1 MVADIQK
8 MIFVPVDGSENVRKT
23 LNYINLFFGPEHA
36 LKITLFYVLPRL
48 PAILVEES
56 RKSGETIKQLE
67 NLEKRNTEIA
77 ERLLAA
83 GKKRLIDMGFTE
95 KTIGAI
101 FRNIEVGLA
110 RDIVDWSEK
119 KRADAVILS
128 TRGRSKLVTFFLGEI
143 ANKVLEYSRV
153 CPIWML
159 KGSVNKKNVL
169 IAIDNSKNALKAVDH
184 AGFML
189 SGTGAEVTIF
199 HSKRD
204 LNRFIPDSLVDE
216 FPEFQKFWQRK
227 AGKEIAP
234 FMQKAQDML
243 LAAGIKNVQITSKV
257 ADGGRSAA
265 ADILEEAQRADAG
278 TIFLGLHG
286 YSNVKE
292 YTMGSITCKV
302 LNHAADMAV
311 CIVP

>member
-1 MVADIQK
+1 MVADIRK
-8 MIFVPVDGSENVRKT
+8 MIVVPVDGSENAFKPLDY
-23 LNYINLFFGPEHA
+23 LNLVFGPQHN
-36 LKITLFYVLPRL
+36 LSTTLFYVLPKL
-48 PAILVEES
+48 PPIFFEES
-56 RKSGETIKQLE
+56 MKDGKTLKKLKDLE
-67 NLEKRNTEIA
+67 SRNTEIA
-77 ERLLAA
+77 EHLLAA

-95 KTIGAI
+95 KNIGAV
-101 FRNIEVGLA
+101 FRNIEVGIA
-110 RDIVDWSEK
+110 RDIVNWSEK

-153 CPIWML
+153 CPVWML

-169 IAIDNSKNALKAVDH
+169 VAIDNSKNALKAVDH

-189 SGTGAEVTIF
+189 SGTGAQVTIF

-216 FPEFQKFWQRK
+216 FPELQKFWQRK
-227 AGKEIAP
+227 AGREIAP

-243 LAAGIKNVQITSKV
+243 LAAGIKNVQITTKV
-257 ADGGRSAA
+257 ADGSRSAA
-265 ADILEEAQRADAG
+265 ADILEEAQRVAAG

-286 YSNVKE
+286 YSSVKV
-292 YTMGSITCKV
+292 YTMGSVTRKV
-302 LNHAADMAV
+302 LNHAANMAV